1 MVNRNKV
8 TLKGFVYAI
17 PDGMLWQNIE
27 MVLKG
32 KVNFFVRVESTAKDI
47 IMSSKVEILNKND
60 YMQKYLKPRLEEDED
75 NEDDKMRNV
84 KRYLWDTDPKVILR
98 LEEDME
104 ELDSRLQEYFN
115 SVSKTYQG
123 LFNNLYASQ
132 FVVLDTMNNSLSD
145 CIDKI
150 EKSVKSNW
158 NKLTPY

>member
-1 MVNRNKV
+1 
-8 TLKGFVYAI
+8 
-17 PDGMLWQNIE
+17 MLWQNIE